1 MQNIISAF
9 SALPF
14 TLRHSTPGHCLPMS
28 GGGRRLKAVR
38 SLWDQSKEAFLAQSR
53 LPVSLACTPASP
65 HPRPVCENK
74 KTGPHAAILG
84 GLASSTQN
92 ISPGQDV
99 FFKYTPYSTH
109 CQIGHCLWSW
119 PRGGEVEEDNYL
131 CPLFRSQS
139 RSPGNA
145 RYSPTPIPE
154 PVLLFSRAR
163 LQDLGGSPR
172 TGFLSIMQFL
182 R

>member
-1 MQNIISAF
+1 M
-9 SALPF
+9 
-14 TLRHSTPGHCLPMS
+14 HSQPCCSLSDTAPPGHCLPMS

-53 LPVSLACTPASP
+53 LRVSLACTPASP
-65 HPRPVCENK
+65 HPCPVCENK

-109 CQIGHCLWSW
+109 CRIGHCLWSW
-119 PRGGEVEEDNYL
+119 PREGELEDNYL

-139 RSPGNA
+139 HSPGIA
-145 RYSPTPIPE
+145 RSSPTPIPE
-154 PVLLFSRAR
+154 PVLLFSRAQ

-172 TGFLSIMQFL
+172 TGFLSIMLFL